1 MSWKPFG
8 RERRERAEVVA
19 PITREEV
26 DGRAAALQRALT
38 LGGPALPADDVAV
51 ARKLLARV
59 AERSRIGGNHTV
71 VALAGATGSGKSSLF
86 NALVGEPVSRV
97 GARRPTTSRAA
108 AAIWGESVPSELL
121 DWLDVPSRH
130 QVHAAMPRHAELD
143 GLVLLDLPDFDSR
156 VREHRA
162 EADRVLELCD
172 LFVWVTDPQKYADA
186 VLHEQYVRQLAVAKA
201 TSIVVLNQADRLT
214 PEGTDSCLADLSRL
228 LVEDGL
234 TDALVLPTSTVV
246 DGGVTTLVD
255 ALADVVQAK
264 NAADRRLAGDLRH
277 QAQRLSSHV
286 GAVREHRTSGTN
298 AEVVSALAQS
308 AGVGVVLDAVERD
321 YRTEAARRTGWPFTR
336 WSQKLKARPLA
347 RLGLDKQVSDGMSR
361 GDRRVV
367 LGKSSLPPATPAA
380 RAAVDLATRRLGEKA
395 ADGLPDPW
403 ADEVRSAA
411 TGRDGAMA
419 DALDQAVLRTPLRG
433 RFPGWWAAASALQ
446 WAFAG
451 VALAGAAWL
460 IVLALLGTMQIHVG
474 VPTMAGD
481 WLPIPLVMLA
491 GGLLAG
497 LLLTVLTRTLARTG
511 ARRARQD
518 AQERLDEAI
527 AQVASERI
535 IAPVEA
541 VVRRHDDTARALT
554 EASA

>member
-1 MSWKPFG
+1 
-8 RERRERAEVVA
+8 
-19 PITREEV
+19 
-26 DGRAAALQRALT
+26 
-38 LGGPALPADDVAV
+38 
-51 ARKLLARV
+51 
-59 AERSRIGGNHTV
+59 
-71 VALAGATGSGKSSLF
+71 
-86 NALVGEPVSRV
+86 
-97 GARRPTTSRAA
+97 
-108 AAIWGESVPSELL
+108 
-121 DWLDVPSRH
+121 
-130 QVHAAMPRHAELD
+130 
-143 GLVLLDLPDFDSR
+143 
-156 VREHRA
+156 
-162 EADRVLELCD
+162 
-172 LFVWVTDPQKYADA
+172 
-186 VLHEQYVRQLAVAKA
+186 
-201 TSIVVLNQADRLT
+201 
-214 PEGTDSCLADLSRL
+214 
-228 LVEDGL
+228 
-234 TDALVLPTSTVV
+234 
-246 DGGVTTLVD
+246 
-255 ALADVVQAK
+255 
-264 NAADRRLAGDLRH
+264 
-277 QAQRLSSHV
+277 
-286 GAVREHRTSGTN
+286 
-298 AEVVSALAQS
+298 
-308 AGVGVVLDAVERD
+308 
-321 YRTEAARRTGWPFTR
+321 
-336 WSQKLKARPLA
+336 
-347 RLGLDKQVSDGMSR
+347 MSR

-541 VVRRHDDTARALT
+541 VVRRHDDTARALA

>member
-8 RERRERAEVVA
+8 RERREPTEVVA
-19 PITREEV
+19 PVTREEV

-51 ARKLLARV
+51 ARTLLARV
-59 AERSRIGGNHTV
+59 AERSRIGGVHTV

-86 NALVGEPVSRV
+86 NLLVGEPVSRV

-108 AAIWGESVPSELL
+108 AAIWGDTLPVELL
-121 DWLDVPSRH
+121 DWLDVPARH
-130 QVHAAMPRHAELD
+130 QVHPAMPRYAELD

-156 VREHRA
+156 ERANRA
-162 EADRVLELCD
+162 EADRVLQMCD

-201 TSIVVLNQADRLT
+201 TSIVVLNQVDRLT
-214 PEGTDSCLADLSRL
+214 PDAAQSCLDDLRRL

-234 TDALVLPTSTVV
+234 TDALVLPTSSVRE
-246 DGGVTTLVD
+246 DGAAQLVD
-255 ALADVVQAK
+255 ALADVVQSK

-277 QAQRLSSHV
+277 QARTLSSHV
-286 GAVREHRTSGTN
+286 GVVREHRTSGTN
-298 AEVVSALAQS
+298 AELVSALSQS
-308 AGVGVVLDAVERD
+308 AGVDVVLDAVERD

-336 WSQKLKARPLA
+336 WSQTLKARPLA
-347 RLGLDKQVSDGMSR
+347 RLGLEEKVPEGMNRSDL
-361 GDRRVV
+361 RVA
-367 LGKSSLPPATPAA
+367 LGKSSLPPASPSA
-380 RAAVDLATRRLGEKA
+380 RAAVDLATRRLGERA
-395 ADGLPDPW
+395 ADGMPAPW
-403 ADEVRSAA
+403 ADEVRAA
-411 TGRDGAMA
+411 AAPRDGSMA

-446 WAFAG
+446 WAFAA
-451 VALAGAAWL
+451 VALAGALWL
-460 IVLALLGTMQIHVG
+460 VLLALLGTVQIHVG

-481 WLPIPLVMLA
+481 WLPIPLVMLV

-497 LLLTVLTRTLARTG
+497 LALTALTRALARSG
-511 ARRARQD
+511 AARARRE
-518 AQERLDEAI
+518 AQERLDAAVE
-527 AQVASERI
+527 QVAAERI
-535 IAPVEA
+535 IAPVDA
-541 VVRRHDDTARALT
+541 VVRRHDDTARALA